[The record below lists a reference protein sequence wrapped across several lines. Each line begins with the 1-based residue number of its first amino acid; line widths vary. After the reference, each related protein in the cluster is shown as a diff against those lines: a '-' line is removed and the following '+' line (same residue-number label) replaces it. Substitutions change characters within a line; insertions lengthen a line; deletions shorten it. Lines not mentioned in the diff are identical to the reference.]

1 MTETIAAETESNN
14 NNNKYDGDVGCDD
27 SVNNNAPKRINSVF
41 IQHVPATRI
50 FGAKTLKV
58 RVFSLVP
65 K

>member
-50 FGAKTLKV
+50 FGQK
-58 RVFSLVP
+58 R
-65 K
+65 